1 MLTTDG
7 NPAARLLTGRP
18 LGTAVVFVLV
28 GILPLYLTSA
38 QIVSLE
44 AALDFGPAK
53 LGIATALHFGLA
65 ALAARPIGAVVARV
79 GARRGLQAGSLLVIL
94 AGVTAVAARSWW
106 PLLIVTTLGGLANGF
121 MQVSTNVFLAADAAF
136 HRQGVSFGAKQG
148 AISLGAALAGALL
161 PAMGVTLG
169 WRWSYGFAAALGA
182 ASIAFAPRLLNPP
195 AESGRDTASRP
206 PLSTS
211 LRWLAVG
218 GFCGGAAGNSLSL
231 FVVPSAVGVG
241 LDEASAGSFLA
252 WSAALVFLFRTGAGW
267 FADRSRSSGHREMAV
282 MLGTGALASVVLAA
296 TDSVGPYL
304 GAMPLAMIGSWGWA
318 GLVYFTVVRIH
329 PEAPARASSVILAGN
344 LTGTMLGPMAVG
356 ILADRG
362 AFGIAWTMTAVI
374 SAIASTAM
382 VLSMRAYRRTAGHTP
397 TST

>member
-1 MLTTDG
+1 MQTTDG

-18 LGTAVVFVLV
+18 LGTALVFVLV

-38 QIVSLE
+38 QVVSLQAE
-44 AALDFGPAK
+44 LGFGPAK

-65 ALAARPIGAVVARV
+65 ALAARPIGAAVARI
-79 GARRGLQAGSLLVIL
+79 GARRGLQAGSVLVIL
-94 AGVTAVAARSWW
+94 AGLTAVAARDWW

-161 PAMGVTLG
+161 PSLGVTLG
-169 WRWSYGFAAALGA
+169 WRWSYGFTALLA
-182 ASIAFAPRLLNPP
+182 LASISVAPRLLNPP
-195 AESGRDTASRP
+195 AESRGDASSRT

-218 GFCGGAAGNSLSL
+218 GFCGGAAGNSLAL
-231 FVVPSAVGVG
+231 FVVPSAVHVG
-241 LDEASAGSFLA
+241 FDEASAGTFLA
-252 WSAALVFLFRTGAGW
+252 SSAALVFAFRTGAGW
-267 FADRSRSSGHREMAV
+267 FADRFRSSGHREMAV
-282 MLGTGALASVVLAA
+282 MLGAGALASTVLAA
-296 TDSVGPYL
+296 TDSIGPYL
-304 GAMPLAMIGSWGWA
+304 AAMPLAMIGSWGWA

-362 AFGIAWTMTAVI
+362 AFGVAWTITAVI
-374 SAIASTAM
+374 STIAATAM
-382 VLSMRAYRRTAGHTP
+382 IFSRRAFRRIERNETGVA
-397 TST
+397 